1 MAEDSAQQK
10 TEKATPRRREKE
22 REKGRVAKSSELNSA
37 IMILGGITTLY
48 MMGPYLSSHAMDIMR
63 SNLGNAAQIAAMDSS
78 FVKVF
83 SDNLSAFMTLLLPVF
98 AVMVVIAFATNVGQ
112 VGFQIS
118 SKALEPKWEKFD
130 LIKGIKNKFALKSLV
145 MMIRDTLKL
154 IIISIVAYNVISN
167 EFESFFLL
175 PSMSVS
181 QLAATMGEKALWITL
196 KVGVAILMLAILDYA
211 YQKYEFEKSI
221 KMSLQEVKDEFKD
234 TDGSPQVKSQ
244 IRRLQREMSR
254 KRMMAEIPSADVV
267 VTNPTHIAV
276 ALKYNQ
282 DAMGAPSVI
291 AKGERLIAQ
300 KIKDIAKEHGIPIVE
315 DKPLAQAL
323 FKMCDIG
330 DIVPQSLYR
339 AIAEVLAYVYRLKGK
354 EVSS

>member
-1 MAEDSAQQK
+1 
-10 TEKATPRRREKE
+10 
-22 REKGRVAKSSELNSA
+22 
-37 IMILGGITTLY
+37 
-48 MMGPYLSSHAMDIMR
+48 MDIMR
-63 SNLGNAAQIAAMDSS
+63 SNLANAAQIAAMDSS